1 MRFRAH
7 IPTQRKAAVC
17 LRGKK
22 KMREEEVDRGSQ
34 LAAAVLL
41 APFLSSWSAC
51 CSPPSLRA
59 VLRPVHV
66 PLLVFVSSIVAP
78 LFRRCAAAASTR
90 RWVARASVGLSPFLP
105 LLFRGRHSTSPLP
118 PLSFL
123 SPLPARPWHRTTYP
137 SRCDPSLPG
146 VIQGVYTPKPE
157 LQLVRPRFFLS
168 GRVRAE
174 LAKWIHVTN

>member
-1 MRFRAH
+1 MRFRTHRPTQRDAFRHQHRDPAGCVFTLTFRPNGMRFRAH

-59 VLRPVHV
+59 VLRLVHV
-66 PLLVFVSSIVAP
+66 PLLVLFRPASVQVAP
-78 LFRRCAAAASTR
+78 LFPRCAAAASTR

-105 LLFRGRHSTSPLP
+105 LLSRGRHSPSSL

-137 SRCDPSLPG
+137 SRCDPRGL
-146 VIQGVYTPKPE
+146 
-157 LQLVRPRFFLS
+157 
-168 GRVRAE
+168 
-174 LAKWIHVTN
+174 